1 MLVSVWKF
9 DESLEIS
16 RAETIANAD
25 AIGRW
30 IDGQRRCYNRR
41 TATGDDRCACLLFNR
56 FYGSDMTQ
64 SEPLRI
70 LIIGAH
76 PDDCEIKAGGL
87 TSLYRQAG
95 HRVKFVSVTNGE
107 AGHHKLA
114 PETDA
119 VAALMGIEYE
129 VMGNRDGRLL
139 STLEARFELIA
150 LIRRYQPDL
159 ILTHRPNDYHPDHRA
174 TSTLVCDAAY
184 MVIVPHIVP
193 EVPALR
199 VNPVIAYLSDHF
211 QRPVPFQPTVVV
223 DVEPVLERIV
233 DQMVCHSSQFF
244 EWLPYTICEDVVFPT
259 DASKREYV
267 KRFYAMFNGPL
278 ADRYR
283 DLVIKTYGEERGRKI
298 KYIEAFEP
306 CEYGSPMTDEARR
319 RLFPMVP

>member
-1 MLVSVWKF
+1 
-9 DESLEIS
+9 
-16 RAETIANAD
+16 
-25 AIGRW
+25 
-30 IDGQRRCYNRR
+30 
-41 TATGDDRCACLLFNR
+41 
-56 FYGSDMTQ
+56 MTE

-107 AGHHKLA
+107 AGHHKMPQADLIKA
-114 PETDA
+114 RKSETDA
-119 VAALMGIEYE
+119 VAKLMGIEYE
-129 VMGNRDGRLL
+129 VMGNRDGRLQP
-139 STLEARFELIA
+139 TVEARFEMIA

-211 QRPVPFQPTVVV
+211 QRPVPFAPTIVV
-223 DVEPVLERIV
+223 DVEPVLEQIV
-233 DQMVCHSSQFF
+233 DQMVCHESQFF
-244 EWLPYTICEDVVFPT
+244 EWLPYTMCQDVSFPT
-259 DASKREYV
+259 AASKRDYV
-267 KRFYAMFNGPL
+267 KQFYASFNGPL

-306 CEYGSPMTDEARR
+306 CEYGSPMTDEAKR
-319 RLFPMVP
+319 RLFPMAP

>member
-1 MLVSVWKF
+1 
-9 DESLEIS
+9 
-16 RAETIANAD
+16 
-25 AIGRW
+25 
-30 IDGQRRCYNRR
+30 
-41 TATGDDRCACLLFNR
+41 
-56 FYGSDMTQ
+56 MTQ
-64 SEPLRI
+64 AEPLRI

-76 PDDCEIKAGGL
+76 PDDCEIKAGGI

-95 HRVKFVSVTNGE
+95 HRVKFVSVTNGD
-107 AGHHKLA
+107 AGHQKLPPA
-114 PETDA
+114 ELVRVRKAETDA

-129 VMGNRDGRLL
+129 VMGNRDGRLQ
-139 STLEARFELIA
+139 STVEARFEMIA

-211 QRPVPFQPTVVV
+211 QRPVPFQPTIVV
-223 DVEPVLERIV
+223 DVEPVLDRIV
-233 DQMVCHSSQFF
+233 DQMVCHQSQFF
-244 EWLPYTICEDVVFPT
+244 EWLPYTMCQEVSFPT
-259 DASKREYV
+259 EASKREYV
-267 KRFYAMFNGPL
+267 KQFYASFNGPL

-283 DLVIKTYGEERGRKI
+283 DLVIKTYGEERGRAI
-298 KYIEAFEP
+298 KHIEAFEP
-306 CEYGSPMTDEARR
+306 CEYGSPMTEDARR